1 MSNYNHPSPVRKA
14 TVILRNFPRDI
25 RDFFKAYAAKRGT
38 SMKQLIVDFMSD
50 CISRDSQPKKK
61 KGKKHRDG

>member
-1 MSNYNHPSPVRKA
+1 MVSFKPPNPNRNA

-38 SMKQLIVDFMSD
+38 SMKQLIVDFMCD
-50 CISRDSQPKKK
+50 CIEDDTTKPKK
-61 KGKKHRDG
+61 KGKKHV